1 MKWCQHPLHP
11 HTPFQR
17 MRKKKEKEKGPFNWR
32 SIKFIIFPWR
42 FSHEVCKMVAPFK
55 PDAINSVQNS
65 LHLEGDEY
73 KKISMNSNNNIESRR
88 DEENS
93 IVAEL

>member
-1 MKWCQHPLHP
+1 
-11 HTPFQR
+11 
-17 MRKKKEKEKGPFNWR
+17 
-32 SIKFIIFPWR
+32 
-42 FSHEVCKMVAPFK
+42 MVAPFK